1 MTCTYT
7 PRGSAHRVRRLD
19 GTERDPHVGLV
30 YEPGSDSVESEEVRC
45 RRGCAVDH
53 GDYVA
58 SRIGEPNPVAEPP
71 KMSKSFVSSL
81 AGQAE
86 ECFTETSI
94 PSPCSI
100 PRNCRKYHEFVVS
113 TPELACDTRSG
124 QLYRRRV

>member
-1 MTCTYT
+1 MAGR
-7 PRGSAHRVRRLD
+7 PPAIERRLVWPDRVRSLRTDVYGYSERLSAP
-19 GTERDPHVGLV
+19 GEEVGPNRDPHVGLV
-30 YEPGSDSVESEEVRC
+30 DEPGSYSVESEEVRC

-94 PSPCSI
+94 SVAVLDP
-100 PRNCRKYHEFVVS
+100 
-113 TPELACDTRSG
+113 A
-124 QLYRRRV
+124 